1 MPFFNLFDPMY
12 WLIVGP
18 TLLLAGWASIRVK
31 STFNRYAKVGVRSGM
46 TGAQAAAQVARAGG
60 LDATI
65 SPTAGSVT
73 AGENGVVIEA
83 TRGFLSD
90 HYDPRTRTLRLSPQV
105 FEGRSISAIAVAA
118 HEAGHALRHSH
129 DYAMLTVR
137 SKLVPIT
144 MIGSNLWLWVFF
156 GGLLM
161 HYQPLMLVGI
171 VLLAF
176 TVVFQLVTLP
186 VEFDASRRAKLVLAS
201 TGIVSTQEEALG
213 VEKVL
218 GAAALTYVAGALT
231 AVATLLYYVS
241 IFMGRRD

>member
-31 STFNRYAKVGVRSGM
+31 SAFNRYAKVGVRSGL

-60 LDATI
+60 LEVTVAASPGSAT
-65 SPTAGSVT
+65 A
-73 AGENGVVIEA
+73 AENGVVIEA

-105 FEGRSISAIAVAA
+105 YEGRSISAIAVGA
-118 HEAGHALRHSH
+118 HEAGHCLQHAKGYS
-129 DYAMLTVR
+129 MLQLR
-137 SKLVPIT
+137 SKLVPVT
-144 MIGSNLWLWVFF
+144 MIGSNLWIWVFI
-156 GGLLM
+156 GGM
-161 HYQPLMLVGI
+161 FMNYQPLMLAGI
-171 VLLAF
+171 VLLGF

-186 VEFDASRRAKLVLAS
+186 VEFDASARAKSVLAS
-201 TGIVSTQEEALG
+201 TGIVSTQEEAEG

-218 GAAALTYVAGALT
+218 NAAALTYVAGALT
-231 AVATLLYYVS
+231 AIATLLYYLH